1 MPSSLHTCPL
11 GEGLWQNNNNNSCQ
25 LFSAAILFSF
35 FSFSS
40 SVYHLDHIKL
50 TDCLPSLLQFS
61 LSINSFFLLS
71 SRSLFYLYL
80 SRLPPINECSAV
92 EGKGKRVREKE
103 TVATMNTSISGDNN
117 RRTHTHT
124 QSLFVHRQKI

>member
-40 SVYHLDHIKL
+40 SVYHLDHIRL
-50 TDCLPSLLQFS
+50 TDCLLCYSFPLA
-61 LSINSFFLLS
+61 SILFLFLLS

-117 RRTHTHT
+117 RRTHT